1 MATPSPLAIGDKVI
15 SVSSATL
22 ATVLYIPVSGPGRVK
37 DFQVS
42 LGAALATANETW
54 TLAYADPGSTTFT
67 NITGGVVTIAFTG
80 SAAGNVGRAQ
90 LTPGITNAVT
100 DGGCIRITPS
110 GGGSGAVPVG
120 FALVIGN

>member
-1 MATPSPLAIGDKVI
+1 MATPLPLAIGDKLVNVI
-15 SVSSATL
+15 GDAL
-22 ATVLYIPVSGPGRVK
+22 ATVIYIPVSGPGRIK
-37 DFQVS
+37 DFQVA

-54 TLAYADPGSTTFT
+54 TLAYAAPGSTTFT
-67 NITGGVVTIAFTG
+67 NITGGTVTIAFTG